1 MSCPCIKGRT
11 VFRFQ
16 MFSNC
21 SWYRVCRRE
30 TYRIKST
37 IYHALHRSRIEL
49 EDLIRGDRS
58 RRTKVVANR
67 LSTLLR
73 LFDYILTNEC
83 PPENIQIPT
92 ISETSGCDEN
102 DEDVHVVCDF
112 CGADAFQS
120 FFECH
125 TCVPSNS
132 ESSASATHGN
142 GYAICPACYSE
153 GRSCRCEIMKA
164 VQCRPFKVLVQERQ
178 KTIKVLRDC
187 EALEPSPRFDFEQ
200 EKKLFSDDRSG
211 VFRAACVL
219 ADQRRQ
225 ADARTCSIPSKSS
238 HIVPSTWALYCRKC
252 HSARCYLHL
261 ATNFHMHSVEALLL
275 HDKDREN
282 SSYHQRHVLLR
293 NSYGSKLPAFLRATE
308 NGTVPD
314 ASMRS
319 VYNASTFDRCKPMNP
334 TFMKLGWYDGRADI
348 VMINNDSIEG
358 GADASDRIE
367 ESPLSSL
374 SSDSGPVA
382 NSPPIRGTLHPSSN
396 EAQTRLQCH
405 DSDPVFTETTA

>member
-11 VFRFQ
+11 NFQFQ
-16 MFSNC
+16 MLSNC
-21 SWYRVCRRE
+21 SWSRVCRRE

-37 IYHALHRSRIEL
+37 IYHALHRSRIKL
-49 EDLIRGDRS
+49 EDLIKGDRS
-58 RRTKVVANR
+58 RRTKLVANR

-73 LFDYILTNEC
+73 LFDYILTSEC
-83 PPENIQIPT
+83 PPENLQIPT

-153 GRSCRCEIMKA
+153 GRSCRCETMKA

-178 KTIKVLRDC
+178 KTIKVLRDY
-187 EALEPSPRFDFEQ
+187 EALEPSPRFDFEE
-200 EKKLFSDDRSG
+200 EKLASRLLSLHCVNRIRRKLFSDDRSG

-225 ADARTCSIPSKSS
+225 AVRP
-238 HIVPSTWALYCRKC
+238 WQL
-252 HSARCYLHL
+252 
-261 ATNFHMHSVEALLL
+261 
-275 HDKDREN
+275 
-282 SSYHQRHVLLR
+282 
-293 NSYGSKLPAFLRATE
+293 
-308 NGTVPD
+308 
-314 ASMRS
+314 
-319 VYNASTFDRCKPMNP
+319 
-334 TFMKLGWYDGRADI
+334 
-348 VMINNDSIEG
+348 
-358 GADASDRIE
+358 
-367 ESPLSSL
+367 
-374 SSDSGPVA
+374 
-382 NSPPIRGTLHPSSN
+382 
-396 EAQTRLQCH
+396 
-405 DSDPVFTETTA
+405 